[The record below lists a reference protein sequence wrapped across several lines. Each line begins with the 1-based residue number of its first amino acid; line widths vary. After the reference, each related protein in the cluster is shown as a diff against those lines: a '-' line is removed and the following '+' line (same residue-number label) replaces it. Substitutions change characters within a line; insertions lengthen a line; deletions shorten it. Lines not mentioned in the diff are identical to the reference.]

1 MKLRILGNSVRL
13 RLTQIEV
20 QDLAEGQTVREITH
34 FGLDNL
40 LEYKLMMTDTPG
52 IQANFQGGKITIELP
67 KNIGS
72 PWAKGSEIS
81 LRENIQIKE
90 DMALSIL
97 IEKDFKCKT
106 ERVGENEDDMF
117 PNPEC

>member
-1 MKLRILGNSVRL
+1 MKLRILGNSIRL
-13 RLTQIEV
+13 RLTQTEV
-20 QDLAEGQTVREITH
+20 RDLAYGQTLREMTY
-34 FGLDNL
+34 FGPENF
-40 LEYKLMMTDTPG
+40 LEYKLILTDTSN

-72 PWAKGSEIS
+72 PWAKGPEIS
-81 LRENIQIKE
+81 LRENIQIKA
-90 DMALSIL
+90 DTTLSLL